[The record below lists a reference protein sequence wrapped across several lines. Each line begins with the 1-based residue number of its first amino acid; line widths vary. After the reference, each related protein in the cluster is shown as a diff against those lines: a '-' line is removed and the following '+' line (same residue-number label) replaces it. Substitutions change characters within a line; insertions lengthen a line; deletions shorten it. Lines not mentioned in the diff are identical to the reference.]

1 MTEKT
6 ESNKNIKNHQGL
18 GINTTIPHINRYVKK
33 ITWENIDKM
42 VNITFLSYEI
52 I

>member
-6 ESNKNIKNHQGL
+6 ESNKNIKYHQGL
-18 GINTTIPHINRYVKK
+18 GINTTIPHINTYVKK
-33 ITWENIDKM
+33 TWENIDKM